1 MTVKI
6 LAIRK
11 EETYDL
17 RVKRAISIVP
27 LSLLEAI
34 ADFCEDG
41 IQRKFTI
48 NKTPDG
54 EFKYEG
60 CYYGKA

>member
-17 RVKRAISIVP
+17 RAKRVLSLVP
-27 LSLLEAI
+27 LSLLEAL

-48 NKTPDG
+48 NKSQDG